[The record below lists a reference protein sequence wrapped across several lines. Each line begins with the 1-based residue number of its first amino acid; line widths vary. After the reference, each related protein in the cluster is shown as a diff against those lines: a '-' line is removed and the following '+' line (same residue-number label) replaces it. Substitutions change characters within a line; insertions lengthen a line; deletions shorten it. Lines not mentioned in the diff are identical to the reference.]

1 MRMQINKTYA
11 NPPNLS
17 VPELGAVNLMN
28 NPYAERPS
36 TAQQHVIFDA
46 DQEKSLK
53 EMDNLLNAPMSVEIS
68 IWTRFVHVR
77 RDKIHGENNLKWRN
91 ILLNEMNAYMQKRID
106 EEEQKKK
113 EIDEYAK
120 SIQM

>member
-1 MRMQINKTYA
+1 MQINKTYA

-17 VPELGAVNLMN
+17 VPELGATNLAN

-46 DQEKSLK
+46 ELEKSIK
-53 EMDNLLNAPMSVEIS
+53 DMDNLLNAPANVEIQV
-68 IWTRFVHVR
+68 WTRFTNIR
-77 RDKIHGENNLKWRN
+77 REKIHAENNLKLRN
-91 ILLNEMNAYMQKRID
+91 IAMAEMNAYMQKRID

-120 SIQM
+120 SIQV